1 MWIRVFSNMF
11 TAHGADRS
19 DDMGRVCARACAFIF
34 ARANF
39 DFETPSQGIFSE
51 RDDILFGSYLRVVS
65 WFLRLRSESR
75 LGSAGGNPNSP
86 VPKLY
91 WVSRIPFCPSVEST

>member
-19 DDMGRVCARACAFIF
+19 DDMGRVCACACTFIF

-39 DFETPSQGIFSE
+39 DFETQSQGV
-51 RDDILFGSYLRVVS
+51 FG
-65 WFLRLRSESR
+65 
-75 LGSAGGNPNSP
+75 
-86 VPKLY
+86 
-91 WVSRIPFCPSVEST
+91 T